1 MNMVKNFWQRRDQAM
16 QLAIKVGEK
25 SLEKGTVYIYRLA
38 SVYYEAA
45 FARYLLGADSNWL
58 EALNR
63 SLELFRRS
71 SDSGDCEN
79 RIGYPY
85 NLAQL
90 YLEWYLGLFWSGS
103 TLDESLLDKSIDTYV
118 QALWKEEKQSLTN
131 LSVLPPCYLL
141 HRDRVRL
148 TKFWEMIAND
158 GGTEKLPPEM
168 DFWYRLS
175 NIYLEKTVEN
185 SPLSDQF
192 MHVYQ
197 NYLGKLKDPSTQS
210 AKFFSALAK
219 IGKDSF
225 GLKENLPILLNK
237 LAVELWER

>member
-1 MNMVKNFWQRRDQAM
+1 MLKNFWQRRDQAM

-25 SLEKGTVYIYRLA
+25 SLEKGTAYIYRLA

-45 FARYLLGADSNWL
+45 FARYLLGGDISWSV
-58 EALNR
+58 ALHR
-63 SLELFRRS
+63 SLELFQLS
-71 SDSGDCEN
+71 SESGDCKD

-103 TLDESLLDKSIDTYV
+103 PLDESLLDESIDTYV
-118 QALWKEEKQSLTN
+118 EALWKEEKQSLTN
-131 LSVLPPCYLL
+131 LRVLPPCYLL

-158 GGTEKLPPEM
+158 GGTETLPSEM
-168 DFWYRLS
+168 DFWFRLS

-192 MHVYQ
+192 MNVYQ
-197 NYLGKLKDPSTQS
+197 SYMDNLKDPSAQS
-210 AKFFSALAK
+210 AKFFLALAK

-225 GLKENLPILLNK
+225 GLTENLPTLLRK
-237 LAVELWER
+237 LAVDLL